1 MFLRTLLTAASFT
14 ATTASASSDAIL
26 LDTRSSSHLLSPPH
40 EDVAIVKRQ
49 DITTEPFILVATPP
63 EDMFQWNEE
72 TNSACTDAL
81 SKLDVA
87 TNPSG
92 NSVCYNI
99 AAIDTNTGAFLAD
112 LRLYKVS
119 DARDQFADIAPERM
133 QVGVAYHGATVSQAM
148 ENAAVAE
155 AAMQATANTAGVT
168 GENELNLVRRS
179 DPQLLQTYT
188 FLGQLDEA
196 EMDGNDPMTLWCF
209 AISRFSFTFSQ
220 AREERY
226 RS

>member
-1 MFLRTLLTAASFT
+1 MFLRTLLTAASL
-14 ATTASASSDAIL
+14 AVTTASASSDAIL
-26 LDTRSSSHLLSPPH
+26 LDSHLTSHLLSPPH
-40 EDVAIVKRQ
+40 EAVVLAKRQ
-49 DITTEPFILVATPP
+49 EEDIATEPFILVATPP
-63 EDMFQWNEE
+63 ENLFEWNEE
-72 TNSACTDAL
+72 TNAACTDAL
-81 SKLDVA
+81 SKLDLA

-133 QVGVAYHGATVSQAM
+133 QVGVAYQGATVSQTM

-155 AAMQATANTAGVT
+155 AAMQATANTAGGT
-168 GENELNLVRRS
+168 GKNDPTLVKRS
-179 DPQLLQTYT
+179 DPQLLRTFT

-196 EMDGNDPMTLWCF
+196 EMKKNDPMTLLV
-209 AISRFSFTFSQ
+209 FSSSFFFLYLFS
-220 AREERY
+220 ATRR
-226 RS
+226 RM